1 MGKRD
6 NENAQLQLSLI
17 AAAIVAKQPKQLAML
32 HDLFNSYLKGEQDK
46 RDGDGRSEGLKHIVH
61 TPREAAISL
70 KITKRGAH
78 TKWGQASRAHSV
90 NEATT

>member
-1 MGKRD
+1 MVMEG
-6 NENAQLQLSLI
+6 
-17 AAAIVAKQPKQLAML
+17 V
-32 HDLFNSYLKGEQDK
+32 KGC
-46 RDGDGRSEGLKHIVH
+46 KHIVH